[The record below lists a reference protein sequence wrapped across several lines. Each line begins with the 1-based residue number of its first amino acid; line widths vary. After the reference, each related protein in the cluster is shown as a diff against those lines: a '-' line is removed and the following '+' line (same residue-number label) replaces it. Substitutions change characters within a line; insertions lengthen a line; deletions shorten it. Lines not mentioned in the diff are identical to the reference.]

1 MKRELYALMFLKELD
16 KILKKAKINLSKTEA
31 EDEETD
37 DNNFLI

>member
-1 MKRELYALMFLKELD
+1 MKHEGLSRKELD
-16 KILKKAKINLSKTEA
+16 KILKKAKIDLSKTEV